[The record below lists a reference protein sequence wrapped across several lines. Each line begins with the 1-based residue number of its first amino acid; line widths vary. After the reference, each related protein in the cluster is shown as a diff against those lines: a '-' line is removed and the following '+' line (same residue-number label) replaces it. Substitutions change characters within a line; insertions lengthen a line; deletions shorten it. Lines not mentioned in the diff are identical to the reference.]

1 LYVPCW
7 ASTDLL
13 ARIIGERIRAT
24 LGIPVIIENVTGA
37 AGSIGVGRVARAP
50 PDGYTLSAGHWGT
63 HVANGAI
70 YALTYDVLNDFE
82 PISLLASVPY
92 LIVARKSLPV
102 DDLKGLIAW
111 LKANADKATAGT
123 AGGAPQH
130 IFGTLFQVMSGT
142 RFQFVPYRGAAPAMQ
157 DLVAGQIDFSIADA
171 AASLEQVRSGTIKAF
186 AVAAKS
192 RLLAA
197 LEIPTVDEAGL
208 PSFYASLWFGMWAP
222 RRTPKEVVAKLNSA
236 VVDGFGDASVLSGLD
251 SLGLDRFPREQETP
265 EALGAFQ
272 KAEIEKWWPIIRAAN
287 IRAE

>member
-1 LYVPCW
+1 M
-7 ASTDLL
+7 
-13 ARIIGERIRAT
+13 
-24 LGIPVIIENVTGA
+24 
-37 AGSIGVGRVARAP
+37 P

-123 AGGAPQH
+123 AGVGAPQH
-130 IFGTLFQVMSGT
+130 IFGTLFQAMSGT

-171 AASLEQVRSGTIKAF
+171 ATSLEQVRSGTIKAF